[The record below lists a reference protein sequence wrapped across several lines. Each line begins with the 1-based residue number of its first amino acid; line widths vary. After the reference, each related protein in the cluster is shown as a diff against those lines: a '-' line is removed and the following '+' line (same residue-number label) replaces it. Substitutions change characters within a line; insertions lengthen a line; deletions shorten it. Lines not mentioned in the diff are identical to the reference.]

1 MFTFWY
7 HVDDAGGDCHDDH
20 GHDDPDDHDQDD
32 DSDLLLLRH
41 RLCRGDRLQSE
52 SPSSRVGDAIRDLD
66 KIIVMWN
73 SDDYDHL
80 NTSE

>member
-1 MFTFWY
+1 MKLFCEHLNHYQLHSKFCIDSS
-7 HVDDAGGDCHDDH
+7 VSA
-20 GHDDPDDHDQDD
+20 QDD
-32 DSDLLLLRH
+32 DSALLLLRH

-52 SPSSRVGDAIRDLD
+52 SSSSRVGDAVRDLD